1 MLRQLICLCNEK
13 LDTPRLTGCPGMFSQ
28 TALKQDNFKELN
40 FHMYRKSQ
48 LIGEYEG
55 MNYLGIVASRFR

>member
-1 MLRQLICLCNEK
+1 
-13 LDTPRLTGCPGMFSQ
+13 MFSQ

-48 LIGEYEG
+48 LIGEYEA